1 MIEYINLGGCIMD
14 EIQVCLPV
22 DAYDGFNIIYE
33 KYFGNCQI
41 NCILRLNG
49 KINEE
54 ILKDAIRISLKVE
67 PILGC
72 CLLEVDNQ
80 LVWKHREDL
89 DKIEACSIVETKEV
103 EAELQA
109 FVSEKYNYV
118 KDCQVKIRI
127 VRADSDTICVKIHH
141 ACSDA
146 GGLKQYIKLL
156 ISIYDKLEKGEQYT
170 VKSREC
176 GNRSQDLVFRLPS
189 IENIVNSEDDNSGP
203 KDTVGFPC
211 SIRGNKEQ
219 MFLLRKMDS
228 KQVDAVRIYA
238 RQHEA
243 TVNDVLLTAYNKAL
257 SKYAK
262 IQDNILSVCVTVDLR
277 RYLPDADEIAICN
290 FSGMNVIEISRN
302 LDESFEETLSKVVNK
317 TKKMKS
323 NHLALKGALDFSKTF
338 TSVGFKNMDTYFQH
352 LGEEII
358 RTGVSNPWFS
368 NVGVIGDQKNNF
380 GLLEVEDCYIVG
392 PAMFSPGSGIVPST
406 YNNTLT
412 LSVNFFQSTLQK
424 EIMEQFID
432 TMLTNLRS
440 CVGMAD
446 KAMSPATVP
455 LS

>member
-1 MIEYINLGGCIMD
+1 MKDIDLGGCIMN
-14 EIQVCLPV
+14 EFQMYLPV

-54 ILKDAIRISLKVE
+54 ILKEAIGISLKVE

-72 CLLEVDNQ
+72 YLVEVDNQ

-89 DKIEACSIVETKEV
+89 DKIEACSIVETQEV
-103 EAELQA
+103 EAELWA

-118 KDCQVKIRI
+118 DDCQIKVRIIR
-127 VRADSDTICVKIHH
+127 AGFDTIGVKIHH

-146 GGLKQYIKLL
+146 GGLKQYVKLL
-156 ISIYDKLEKGEQYT
+156 VSIYDKLEKGEQYA

-176 GNRSQDLVFRLPS
+176 DNRSQELELRLPS

-211 SIRGNKEQ
+211 SVSGNKEQ

-228 KQVDAVRIYA
+228 EQVDAIKLYA
-238 RQHEA
+238 HQRGA
-243 TVNDVLLTAYNKAL
+243 TVNDVILTAYNKAL

-262 IQDNILSVCVTVDLR
+262 IQDNMLSVCVTVDLR
-277 RYLPDADEIAICN
+277 RYLPDVGEIGICN
-290 FSGMNVIEISRN
+290 FSGMNVIEISHN
-302 LDESFEETLSKVVNK
+302 IDESFDETLSKVLEK

-323 NHLALKGALDFSKTF
+323 NHLALKGTLNFSKTF

-352 LGEEII
+352 LGEEMIK
-358 RTGVSNPWFS
+358 TGVSNPWFS
-368 NVGVIGDQKNNF
+368 NVGVISDRKNNF
-380 GLLEVEDCYIVG
+380 GSLEVEDCYIVG

-412 LSVNFFQSTLQK
+412 LSVNFFQSTLQR
-424 EIMEQFID
+424 EMMEEFID
-432 TMLTNLRS
+432 MILANLQS
-440 CVGMAD
+440 CVRIAKKM
-446 KAMSPATVP
+446 MV
-455 LS
+455 